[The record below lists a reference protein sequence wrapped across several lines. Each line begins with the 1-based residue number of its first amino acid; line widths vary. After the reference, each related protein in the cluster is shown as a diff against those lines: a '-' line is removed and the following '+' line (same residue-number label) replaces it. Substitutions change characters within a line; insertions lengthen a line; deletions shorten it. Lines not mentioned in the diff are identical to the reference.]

1 MNPQF
6 SPVNPARIM
15 VVDDHPFVREG
26 IVLLINREA
35 DLNVCC
41 ESGNIND
48 VLAINKQCRH
58 DLLILDLSLGEIYS
72 YDLIKQLRIEVPYLL
87 ILVMSMH
94 EESVY
99 AERALKVGAHGYVM
113 KQAATDTLLHAAR
126 EVLAGELYV
135 SNRMRTR
142 ILSQLVEGSNP
153 VSNANGLSSTEI
165 QVLQLIGKGM
175 GNPEIAAILNR
186 SVKTVEAHRS
196 NIRRKLNLYSARD
209 LTKFAIQW
217 INSEPFR

>member
-1 MNPQF
+1 
-6 SPVNPARIM
+6 M

-113 KQAATDTLLHAAR
+113 KQAATNTLLHAAR

-196 NIRRKLNLYSARD
+196 NIRRKLNLYSGRD